1 MAANS
6 YTNAGIYI
14 HIFSGTTIPDAWKE
28 AFLTTSGEGR
38 SFVTLADG
46 SKIAKNMFMGLSGV
60 DVIRKLVHAEDNN
73 KIALVD
79 KAGAKAILQSIGPA

>member
-14 HIFSGTTIPDAWKE
+14 HIFSGTPIPDAWKE
-28 AFLTTSGEGR
+28 AFLTTQGEGR
-38 SFVTLADG
+38 SFVALADG
-46 SKIAKNMFMGLSGV
+46 SELAKNMFMGLSGV

-73 KIALVD
+73 NIALLD
-79 KAGAKAILQSIGPA
+79 KAQAKALWQSIGPA

>member
-6 YTNAGIYI
+6 YSNKGIYI
-14 HIFSGTTIPDAWKE
+14 HIFAGTTIPEAWKE
-28 AFLTTSGEGR
+28 AFLTTQGEGR
-38 SFVTLADG
+38 SFIALADG
-46 SKIAKNMFMGLSGV
+46 SKLAKNMFLGLSGV

-79 KAGAKAILQSIGPA
+79 KAEAKAILQSIGTA